1 MNELRYSYKT
11 NSFLYYEDS
20 IDVKFSLLKFLLP
33 FIEKEHIQ
41 LPNDNL
47 ESDDNYKYLKNYLDK
62 NYNYDIED
70 LEKDA
75 KEFVINAIYSTVDTE
90 NFHMYLL
97 KDIAEIENL
106 SITDSC
112 MNSSNIYIKVKT
124 TILNY
129 LIDIVDIKELERI
142 LSNAQIHGIEKLN
155 QNLQFNYNNIKI
167 DNIDII
173 SFIDY
178 AKITIIH

>member
-11 NSFLYYEDS
+11 NSFLYYEDD
-20 IDVKFSLLKFLLP
+20 IHIKFSLLKFLLP

-47 ESDDNYKYLKNYLDK
+47 ESDDNYEYLKNYLDK

-75 KEFVINAIYSTVDTE
+75 KEFVVNVIYSAVDTE

-97 KDIAEIENL
+97 KNVAEIDNL
-106 SITDSC
+106 SILDSC
-112 MNSSNIYIKVKT
+112 MNNSKIFIQVKV

-129 LIDIVDIKELERI
+129 LIDIVNIKELEHI
-142 LSNAQIHGIEKLN
+142 LSNTQIHLIEKLT
-155 QNLQFNYNNIKI
+155 QNSQFNYNHIKI
-167 DNIDII
+167 DNIDVI

-178 AKITIIH
+178 AKITIIQ